1 MEANSFLAGLSL
13 SSILYLHIL
22 CGMKDDIIRLEKQI
36 LLKNKELDMLIVEHN
51 KKRKKKTLEVFDI
64 SG

>member
-1 MEANSFLAGLSL
+1 MEPNSFLAGVSL

-22 CGMKDDIIRLEKQI
+22 CGMKDEIIRLERQI
-36 LLKNKELDMLIVEHN
+36 LLKNKELDMLIIEHN
-51 KKRKKKTLEVFDI
+51 KKRKRKTLEVFDI